1 MKFEIQSGK
10 TLLVSGPAS
19 LKLQEGKANVFGSP
33 LKPQQKLI
41 IKREKQFAIEII
53 KESTIEGEFGER
65 ATYLEIDDTTIP
77 KSWFKVANTFQKSN
91 NNKIIVIGST
101 DTGKS
106 TLCTFLVNHILKL
119 KQSVALIDADIGQSD
134 LGPPGTLGLSIINK
148 PYIEPD
154 NLNIDSMIFI
164 GKTSPS
170 SVTEKVI
177 KGISKLENCIH
188 KETSIVINTNGWIL
202 DSDAIAYKLRMI
214 RQLEPNMIIILEEE
228 KELYNIFENNLPFI
242 RIQVPKFI
250 KTRGRDDRK
259 KIREYRYKKYLRN
272 AIHKNFSL
280 NKIMIE
286 GFLPNR
292 IQGGEILGF
301 LDLNGFLI
309 GIGILD
315 YVNRKNRILRA
326 YTNVNIRNV
335 TSIECGSIRLMRD
348 GSEID

>member
-19 LKLQEGKANVFGSP
+19 LKLQEGKANVFGAP
-33 LKPQQKLI
+33 LRPQQRLI
-41 IKREKQFAIEII
+41 VKREKQFAIEFIE
-53 KESTIEGEFGER
+53 ESTIEGEFGER
-65 ATYLEIDDTTIP
+65 AIYLEIDDTTIP
-77 KSWFKVANTFQKSN
+77 ESWFKVVNTFQKSN
-91 NNKIIVIGST
+91 NNRIIVIGST

-106 TLCTFLVNHILKL
+106 TLCTFLVNHILKF
-119 KQSVALIDADIGQSD
+119 KQSVALLDADIGQSD
-134 LGPPGTLGLSIINK
+134 LGPPGTIGLSIINK

-164 GKTSPS
+164 GKKSPS

-177 KGISKLENCIH
+177 KGISKLENCIQ
-188 KETSIVINTNGWIL
+188 KETSIVINTDGWIL
-202 DSDAIAYKLRMI
+202 DPEAIAYKLRMI
-214 RQLEPNMIIILEEE
+214 RQLDPNMIIILEEE
-228 KELYNIFENNLPFI
+228 KELYNIFENNLPFM

-259 KIREYRYKKYLRN
+259 KIREYRYKKYLRK

-280 NKIMIE
+280 NRIMIE
-286 GFLPNR
+286 GLLPNR
-292 IQGGEILGF
+292 IEGGEILGF

-315 YVNRKNRILRA
+315 YVNRKNQILRA
-326 YTNVNIRNV
+326 YTNVNIRDV
-335 TSIECGSIRLMRD
+335 TSIKCGNIRLMHD